1 MYLEAKQ
8 CERELSVQ
16 VVNDVA
22 ETIKAIVSTILNEI
36 DEETDTILAE
46 IPKGHETL
54 ESLFEEGQEA
64 SENLSKLMFL
74 VDHVEEV
81 LQKVK
86 DGQSLSI
93 KEDSDPM
100 FGIEITLDQ
109 QGKFEI
115 QAYSNID
122 NDFMWDE
129 LVTWLTVA

>member
-1 MYLEAKQ
+1 MYIEAKQ

-22 ETIKAIVSTILNEI
+22 EIIETIVSTILNEI
-36 DEETDTILAE
+36 NEETNIVLAE
-46 IPKGHETL
+46 IPKDRETL
-54 ESLFEEGQEA
+54 DSLFEE
-64 SENLSKLMFL
+64 SEDQLSSISKLMFL
-74 VDHVEEV
+74 VDHVKEV

-86 DGQSLSI
+86 NGESLSI

-100 FGIEITLDQ
+100 FGIEIILDQ
-109 QGKFEI
+109 EGKFEI

-129 LVTWLTVA
+129 LVTWLVA